1 MKLDK
6 IIDNPNIA
14 LDLDEEELVK
24 IGAQVVDGFDQDLE
38 SRKPW
43 EDDLERWTK
52 LALQISDKKTYPW
65 PNASNVKFP
74 LLATAAMQF
83 AARAYPSLVPSDGMV
98 VRCQVVGYD
107 QDGQKG
113 ARAERI
119 SKHMSYQLL
128 YEMQDWEE
136 DMDRLLLA
144 LPIIGTVFKKT
155 YWDSEKQVNV
165 SRIVYPR
172 DLVVNYWAT
181 SLEEAERKTEII
193 PMSKRKL
200 REKQLAGLYRDV
212 KLADPQGDPR
222 ENKIKDATAL
232 KTTDDANTT
241 PYYLLEQHTFLDLD
255 DDGYAEPY
263 VVVVDYNS
271 RTVLRIAPRFTN
283 NDIIVDDKGNVTA
296 IKSKDF
302 YTKFSFV
309 PNPDGGFYDIGF
321 GRLLGTINA
330 SADTIINQ
338 IIDSGSLSNLQS
350 GFLGKGLRIRM
361 GETRFSPGEWKAVNA
376 TGDDLKKQI
385 LPLPTNP
392 PSPVLFQLLELLLQS
407 GKELASVAEIFVG
420 KMPGQNTPATTTMAS
435 IEQGMKVFTAVY
447 KRVFRSLAK
456 EFRKLYAL
464 NAEYLNPET
473 ELAILDLPIKQS
485 DYEGDPNDVIPN
497 ADPAAVSQQEKQAK
511 AQMLVQMLGMGTIN
525 PMSVTQFMLEAYEIP
540 NAQMFLMQPQQQQ
553 GPSPEEMKM
562 QIEQQKAQAKIQGD
576 AAKLQMQ
583 QAAEEK
589 KQQMETA
596 AKEQELKYKMIEH
609 AMTAKMAQDQHL
621 ADMQQQQDQHM
632 MNMHQTAMNHQ
643 QSMVHADQAAQAK
656 QQQAKQQKPKQK
668 GKPNK

>member
-1 MKLDK
+1 
-6 IIDNPNIA
+6 
-14 LDLDEEELVK
+14 
-24 IGAQVVDGFDQDLE
+24 
-38 SRKPW
+38 
-43 EDDLERWTK
+43 
-52 LALQISDKKTYPW
+52 
-65 PNASNVKFP
+65 
-74 LLATAAMQF
+74 
-83 AARAYPSLVPSDGMV
+83 
-98 VRCQVVGYD
+98 
-107 QDGQKG
+107 
-113 ARAERI
+113 
-119 SKHMSYQLL
+119 
-128 YEMQDWEE
+128 
-136 DMDRLLLA
+136 
-144 LPIIGTVFKKT
+144 
-155 YWDSEKQVNV
+155 
-165 SRIVYPR
+165 
-172 DLVVNYWAT
+172 
-181 SLEEAERKTEII
+181 
-193 PMSKRKL
+193 
-200 REKQLAGLYRDV
+200 
-212 KLADPQGDPR
+212 
-222 ENKIKDATAL
+222 
-232 KTTDDANTT
+232 
-241 PYYLLEQHTFLDLD
+241 
-255 DDGYAEPY
+255 
-263 VVVVDYNS
+263 
-271 RTVLRIAPRFTN
+271 
-283 NDIIVDDKGNVTA
+283 
-296 IKSKDF
+296 
-302 YTKFSFV
+302 
-309 PNPDGGFYDIGF
+309 
-321 GRLLGTINA
+321 
-330 SADTIINQ
+330 
-338 IIDSGSLSNLQS
+338 
-350 GFLGKGLRIRM
+350 M

-473 ELAILDLPIKQS
+473 ELAILDLPVKQS